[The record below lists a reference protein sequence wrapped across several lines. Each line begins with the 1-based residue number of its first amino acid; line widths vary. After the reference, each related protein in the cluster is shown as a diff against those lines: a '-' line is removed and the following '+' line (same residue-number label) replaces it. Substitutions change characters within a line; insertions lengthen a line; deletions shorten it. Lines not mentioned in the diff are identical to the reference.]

1 MTYPNKNLK
10 LNANTTD
17 FAVTA
22 LAWKSPELLK
32 ILIVTVAGCLGG
44 AFLFFL
50 SYPILAEAPAFNVR
64 SRKALQFY
72 DYCLAKVQLDNPELS
87 TSKIYTY
94 CRNRAEVYKQE
105 L

>member
-50 SYPILAEAPAFNVR
+50 SYPILG
-64 SRKALQFY
+64 
-72 DYCLAKVQLDNPELS
+72 
-87 TSKIYTY
+87 
-94 CRNRAEVYKQE
+94 
-105 L
+105 